1 MLTVTG
7 RKRMPD
13 FMKLYRDRGLE
24 THVLSI
30 GHGTAGARYMRLLAL
45 DDTEKMVC
53 MTVVTGRKWREVK
66 KGMSVRLHIEAP
78 GVGVA
83 FVVPLSAM
91 GGKREL
97 MWLTDGQGYEKGAE
111 TELKGT
117 EQELLVVIA
126 NQGYNEQIMD
136 AARAA
141 GARGGTVIHARGT
154 GQDQAERFLGI
165 SLASEKDL
173 LLIVTPSENKADMMQ
188 KIIREAGPGTRAGAV
203 VFALP
208 VTDTAGMIL
217 RPQSEELEEGDL
229 PTPEKSA
236 GGAGPESPEANAG
249 VPDKKPEPEVTESL
263 EWREPA
269 EKPELEAP
277 KSVEDSPEWREPD
290 PKTAEELTAPWAK
303 D

>member
-1 MLTVTG
+1 MNQSELYLMLTVTG
-7 RKRMPD
+7 RRQMTD

-24 THVLSI
+24 THFLSI

-45 DDTEKMVC
+45 DDTERMVC

-66 KGMSVRLHIEAP
+66 KGMSVRLRIEAP

-136 AARAA
+136 AAREA

-154 GQDQAERFLGI
+154 GQNQAERFLGI

-173 LLIVTPSENKADMMQ
+173 LLIVTPTENKAEMMQ
-188 KIIREAGPGTRAGAV
+188 KIMREAGPGTRAGAV

-208 VTDTAGMIL
+208 VADTAGMIL

-229 PTPEKSA
+229 AEPEESA
-236 GGAGPESPEANAG
+236 GQESPEVNTGA
-249 VPDKKPEPEVTESL
+249 PDEKPEPEIPPSGEQF
-263 EWREPA
+263 
-269 EKPELEAP
+269 
-277 KSVEDSPEWREPD
+277 PEWREPD

-303 D
+303 E

>member
-1 MLTVTG
+1 MGRGGGPEREKGKMNHSELYLMMTVTD

-13 FMKLYRDRGLE
+13 FMKLYQDRGLQN
-24 THVLSI
+24 HILSL
-30 GHGTAGARYMRLLAL
+30 GFGTAGIRYMRLLAL
-45 DDTEKMVC
+45 NETEKMVC
-53 MTVVTGRKWREVK
+53 LTVLTGRKWLEVK

-83 FVVPLSAM
+83 FVMPLSAV

-111 TELKGT
+111 AELKGT
-117 EQELLVVIA
+117 EQELLVIIA

-136 AARAA
+136 AAREA

-173 LLIVTPSENKADMMQ
+173 ILIVTPTEKKVEMMQ
-188 KIIREAGPGTRAGAV
+188 KIMRDAGPGSKAGAV

-208 VTDTAGMIL
+208 VTDTAGMLL
-217 RPQSEELEEGDL
+217 RPQSEELEE
-229 PTPEKSA
+229 S
-236 GGAGPESPEANAG
+236 
-249 VPDKKPEPEVTESL
+249 
-263 EWREPA
+263 
-269 EKPELEAP
+269 ELEAAGEAP
-277 KSVEDSPEWREPD
+277 GETAAPEKEPEI
-290 PKTAEELTAPWAK
+290 PEGKTETSEEPGIPAEPEAGAER
-303 D
+303 